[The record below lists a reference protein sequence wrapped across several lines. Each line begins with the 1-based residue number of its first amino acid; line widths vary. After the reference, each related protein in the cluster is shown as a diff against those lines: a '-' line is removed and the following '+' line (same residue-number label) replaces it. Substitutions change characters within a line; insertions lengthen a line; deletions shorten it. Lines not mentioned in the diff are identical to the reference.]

1 MGDVEKLKE
10 FIKSSKTEFK
20 NMQVDEK
27 LLRRY
32 LVAHHTVDAAYER
45 MVATDAWRKEANVAE
60 ITSETPGV
68 KSSIALRVSK
78 LLEERDNRRRP
89 IVYVAVRNH
98 SFRNRDVDAMTE
110 YIIYMLEE
118 SCRKCLDDGPDN
130 ICILFD
136 MKGFSLTCMDYPLVR
151 VLFNIMTDHYP
162 ERLGVSLI
170 LNAPYIFSACW
181 AIIRSWM
188 DENTASKI
196 KFIKGD
202 EQLSSYVDPCVIPE
216 DF

>member
-10 FIKSSKTEFK
+10 FIKSSKTDFK
-20 NMQVDEK
+20 NLQVDEK

-60 ITSETPGV
+60 VTSETPGV

-136 MKGFSLTCMDYPLVR
+136 MKGFSLACMDYPVVR

-162 ERLGVSLI
+162 ERLGVALI

-181 AIIRSWM
+181 AIIRGWM

-202 EQLSSYVDPCVIPE
+202 EQLSSYVDPCVIP
-216 DF
+216 DDL